1 MDIERGI
8 NFTNFYDV
16 IMSHLYLR
24 DGASHWAEKCQLLW
38 REIDLFLANFPNGRA
53 IHIIRDPRSV
63 LSSFKRFTNAP
74 HPKYLEAIFNC
85 YDSMKTANIQ
95 TRNPK
100 IFVVK
105 YEDILANPQNEIEKI
120 WEFLGLSV
128 NHRVSLDSAYDAF
141 EKKWFSN
148 SSFEKNEPG
157 LDFDKDRAVNGWR
170 NTLSFNEVMVV
181 EHICRDTMKQ
191 FDYQFSCKI
200 NNDLNVKSVLKD
212 LDASLLGYFQLWKK
226 AKAFKSF
233 QWTTWTSLIGKHEQL
248 HKSEKALIKLIM
260 LISMNFFTQLTKFKY
275 RRKEYESL
283 GRVGRC
289 LNNKTDFILPKL

>member
-1 MDIERGI
+1 MSPLFTKPIISKSQTLITGVYRTGSEYITLLLNNHPDLSASMYRINPLRFTCPAQINLCNETELKTLITDFNIRLEDRYGIKLPIDLINEWIVERGI

-141 EKKWFSN
+141 KKGGF
-148 SSFEKNEPG
+148 
-157 LDFDKDRAVNGWR
+157 R
-170 NTLSFNEVMVV
+170 
-181 EHICRDTMKQ
+181 IQ
-191 FDYQFSCKI
+191 
-200 NNDLNVKSVLKD
+200 VLKKMT
-212 LDASLLGYFQLWKK
+212 L
-226 AKAFKSF
+226 
-233 QWTTWTSLIGKHEQL
+233 TWT
-248 HKSEKALIKLIM
+248 LIKIVL
-260 LISMNFFTQLTKFKY
+260 
-275 RRKEYESL
+275 
-283 GRVGRC
+283 
-289 LNNKTDFILPKL
+289 